1 MESASVL
8 VVDDEPG
15 IALLCK
21 RVLSKVGYD
30 VTALTD
36 PREAIEH
43 LQHQRVDLLLV
54 DIRMPEIDGFDVI
67 ARSQRA
73 QPDAAVLVMTGFGT
87 VETAIRALRQGVD
100 GFILHPYQHTDPTLH

>member
-1 MESASVL
+1 MDSASVL

-21 RVLSKVGYD
+21 RVLSRAGYD
-30 VTALTD
+30 VVALTD

-67 ARSQRA
+67 SRAQRA
-73 QPDAAVLVMTGFGT
+73 QPDVAVLGFTGFWT
-87 VETAIRALRQGVD
+87 VEDALFPFRAGGDGVRTKH
-100 GFILHPYQHTDPTLH
+100 FHSNEELL